1 MEGLDLVELLADAG
15 KLDGLAGQRL
25 DRQRGAAA
33 GVAVELREHDAG
45 DIERVVKGLR
55 GRHRV
60 LADHRVDDEQDLRG
74 VDGGLDVLQ
83 LGHERL
89 VDVQAAGRVEKDEVV
104 AVLFRV
110 LDAGLGDLDRVAL
123 PHLKHGNIELAADG
137 LKLLDGRGTVHVA
150 RDEQRALALLAHEAG
165 ELGAVGRLA
174 RALQA
179 DEHDDARRLGAD
191 VQLLVL
197 AAHEGGELFV
207 DDLDDHLRG
216 REALEHI
223 RARGALGHFAHK
235 VLDDLEVHVRL
246 EQRELDLTHGLLDV
260 GLREPALAAQA
271 FERLGQLVRQ
281 GFKCHGIYP
290 FRS

>member
-1 MEGLDLVELLADAG
+1 M
-15 KLDGLAGQRL
+15 
-25 DRQRGAAA
+25 
-33 GVAVELREHDAG
+33 
-45 DIERVVKGLR
+45 
-55 GRHRV
+55 
-60 LADHRVDDEQDLRG
+60 
-74 VDGGLDVLQ
+74 
-83 LGHERL
+83 
-89 VDVQAAGRVEKDEVV
+89 
-104 AVLFRV
+104 
-110 LDAGLGDLDRVAL
+110 
-123 PHLKHGNIELAADG
+123 
-137 LKLLDGRGTVHVA
+137 
-150 RDEQRALALLAHEAG
+150 
-165 ELGAVGRLA
+165 
-174 RALQA
+174 
-179 DEHDDARRLGAD
+179 GAD

-223 RARGALGHFAHK
+223 RARGALGHLAHK

-246 EQRELDLTHGLLDV
+246 EQRELDLTHGLLYI